1 MVASTQYC
9 VLCREEMD
17 LGPVYGFQWRHFGA
31 EYTDMHADYT
41 GRIEKVLAT
50 CMPYAITEFMD
61 LDFCHFVHCKSVISC
76 ACVCL
81 ALGKGVD
88 QLAELIHKIKT
99 NPNDRRLVL
108 TAWNPA
114 ALKDMALPPC
124 HMFCQV
130 NANTYVEQ

>member
-1 MVASTQYC
+1 MSLQLNGLQTNKK
-9 VLCREEMD
+9 
-17 LGPVYGFQWRHFGA
+17 PTSPTHI
-31 EYTDMHADYT
+31 H
-41 GRIEKVLAT
+41 
-50 CMPYAITEFMD
+50 P
-61 LDFCHFVHCKSVISC
+61 
-76 ACVCL
+76 
-81 ALGKGVD
+81 

-130 NANTYVEQ
+130 GVGG

>member
-1 MVASTQYC
+1 M
-9 VLCREEMD
+9 
-17 LGPVYGFQWRHFGA
+17 
-31 EYTDMHADYT
+31 
-41 GRIEKVLAT
+41 
-50 CMPYAITEFMD
+50 
-61 LDFCHFVHCKSVISC
+61 
-76 ACVCL
+76 
-81 ALGKGVD
+81 D

-130 NANTYVEQ
+130 RGRAYSVVSLAYVPRLSTRK